1 MRPVKSRT
9 LRHLILLLLFTA
21 SFLSQAQP
29 AVNRPS
35 LLHEIAQD
43 SGAEDELRSVLGK
56 RYARFEQN
64 FEVAANPVRLKD
76 GGIFLDGWRADRPD
90 THAAA
95 MVIYEDGRVYV
106 AYVDKSGGHAISWTG
121 GTDARRHPAILLWLQ
136 RFQERAVERT
146 TPSPRISSPS
156 GDEIPSPV
164 DQEALRKVVVSIWG
178 NAAATW
184 EMNAA
189 VGDVLVVVTEE
200 IMQCSAAI
208 GLVPKPTGNMPSWSY
223 VAKNALQIVN
233 HVTGISRDRRYRIC
247 VISAARDWR
256 SAVQLASMGF

>member
-1 MRPVKSRT
+1 MRPVRSSIQ
-9 LRHLILLLLFTA
+9 RHLTLLLLLMA

-35 LLHEIAQD
+35 LLHQIAQD

-64 FEVAANPVRLKD
+64 FEIAANPVRLKD
-76 GGIFLDGWRADRPD
+76 GGIFLDGWRADHPD

-106 AYVDKSGGHAISWTG
+106 AYVDQAGGRVISWVG
-121 GTDARRHPAILLWLQ
+121 GTDARRHPALLIWLQ
-136 RFQERAVERT
+136 RFQEHAVERT
-146 TPSPRISSPS
+146 GPLSRISPAT
-156 GDEIPSPV
+156 GEDIPSPV
-164 DQEALRKVVVSIWG
+164 DQDALRKVAVSIWG
-178 NAAATW
+178 NAAEAW

-189 VGDVLVVVTEE
+189 VGDVLVIVTDEV
-200 IMQCSAAI
+200 MQCSAAI
-208 GLVPKPTGNMPSWSY
+208 GLVPKPTGNVPSWSY
-223 VAKNALQIVN
+223 VSKNALQIVN

-247 VISAARDWR
+247 VVSAARNWR
-256 SAVQLASMGF
+256 SAVHLASMGL